1 MAEKYNDSFV
11 EQFGEKDAFFDFIK
25 NVKKDWLEVPV
36 SEIFYQPLAWLA
48 DDQIAETVSP
58 EALLDARQGDCMAA
72 RIDGKYY
79 PVRYNTA
86 CKTLL
91 ERNRMTGKAMSD
103 MESGPRCMCLN
114 TAARLYP
121 KDVAKVLIQE
131 DKASAFLSGGEK
143 DYAIL
148 DAYQLIETVQ
158 KALDD
163 RFGGGFFVGGYFDH
177 SRTAAEWKMP
187 AKRHDLIGAYL
198 DMLRMIGKDD
208 LADKLVPGIKF
219 STSDVGI
226 GKAAVSAY
234 LYGGSVP
241 ICIGGCMEVKHRSG
255 ATLADF
261 EDEVSGMFGKF
272 VDAVKEIERLHTINL
287 RYPVNVMTAVCKKL
301 LLPKKESMEAI
312 DMFKDIF
319 GEASATAGDIY
330 LAMQEILFSLKNEQ
344 PSKQF
349 TIEENIS
356 KALTKKIRWEDYDR
370 PGEVKW

>member
-1 MAEKYNDSFV
+1 MEKFADIFLYQTKSEV
-11 EQFGEKDAFFDFIK
+11 EFFDFIK
-25 NVKKDWLEVPV
+25 NVKKEWIETPV
-36 SEIFYQPLAWLA
+36 DQVFYQPLAWLA
-48 DDQIAETVSP
+48 DNQIAETVSA
-58 EALLDARQGDCMAA
+58 EALLDARQSDSMAA
-72 RIDGKYY
+72 KINGKYY
-79 PVRYNTA
+79 PVRFEVA
-86 CKTLL
+86 RKTLL

-121 KDVAKVLIQE
+121 KDMVKILIQE

-148 DAYQLIETVQ
+148 DAFDLINSVKKT
-158 KALDD
+158 LDD
-163 RFGGGFFVGGYFDH
+163 RFGGGVFVSGYFDH
-177 SRTAAEWKMP
+177 TRTAAEWKMP
-187 AKRHDLIGAYL
+187 ARRKELIGAYL
-198 DMLRMIGKDD
+198 DMLRMIGKSE

-234 LYGGSVP
+234 LYGGPVP
-241 ICIGGCMEVKHRSG
+241 ICIGSCMEVKHRSG
-255 ATLADF
+255 ATLEDF
-261 EDEVSGMFGKF
+261 ENEISGMFAKF
-272 VDAVKEIERLHTINL
+272 VNTVKEIERLHGIEL

-319 GEASATAGDIY
+319 GVAPATAGDIY
-330 LAMQEILFSLKNEQ
+330 LSMQEILFSLKSEQ
-344 PSKQF
+344 PMKQF
-349 TIEENIS
+349 TFEENIA